1 MYFIYILKSEVDNTF
16 YIGCTSNIDK
26 RLKRHNL
33 GLSRYTKSKKP
44 WILVYSEKYD
54 KLANARQREKKIKS
68 WKKRALIE
76 ALINAPFV

>member
-1 MYFIYILKSEVDNTF
+1 MYFIYILKSKVDNTF